1 MFNSPLNVSNVC
13 TRMVALSLAL
23 ALSACMVGPDYQ
35 RPEIDVPAAWRLGA
49 TEVGEISNIA
59 WWDQFQNPVLSD
71 LVRTA
76 LANNKDLEIATA
88 NVDQASAQY
97 GIVRSAQFPQL
108 SGGATAERRRLSETT
123 ALGVSPGRATFN
135 DYGVNLSASF
145 ELDIW
150 GRLRRA
156 SESARASLLATQQG
170 KGTVV
175 LTVVTTVASGYI
187 QLLALDRQLDVA
199 QRTSQSLGEAAR
211 LQRVRFEEGAV
222 PESDY
227 QQAESQYR
235 EAAARVPELER
246 QIAQQENF
254 ISVLLGRNPGP
265 IPRGRDIDALI
276 FPAVP
281 DGLPASLLERR
292 PDIRQAEENLIAANA
307 DIGVAKAAYF
317 PDISLTGL
325 LGLESAQL
333 SDLFKGPSK
342 VWSFGVGLTQPIF
355 NAGRIRGQVA
365 LAEALQRQAL
375 YTYEKSIISAFQD
388 VENALIDRTKFGQIR
403 EEQAKNLEALRRFR
417 DLAELRYSEGATIYL
432 EVANAEQSFFNAQ
445 LAYVATQSQ
454 LFQSY
459 ANLYKAMGGGWVEDA
474 EGLAGSTLPEAQ
486 VAGRTGQSAIVAP
499 TDTKVSTETIV
510 Q

>member
-1 MFNSPLNVSNVC
+1 MFNSSLNASGVRNGA
-13 TRMVALSLAL
+13 VALLLAVP
-23 ALSACMVGPDYQ
+23 LSACMVGPDYR
-35 RPEIDVPAAWRLGA
+35 RPEVEVPVAWRLGP
-49 TEVGEISNIA
+49 TEAGEISNIV
-59 WWDQFQNPVLSD
+59 WWDQFQDPVLSN

-88 NVDQASAQY
+88 NVDQAFAQY
-97 GIVRSAQFPQL
+97 GIVRSAQFPQVDARASATRERSSANIRL
-108 SGGATAERRRLSETT
+108 GGQ
-123 ALGVSPGRATFN
+123 TFN

-150 GRLRRA
+150 GKLRRA
-156 SESARASLLATQQG
+156 TESARASLLASQQG

-187 QLLALDRQLDVA
+187 QLRALDRQLEIA

-222 PESDY
+222 PASDY

-235 EAAARVPELER
+235 EAVARVPELER
-246 QIAQQENF
+246 EIAQQENF
-254 ISVLLGRNPGP
+254 LSVLLGRNPGS
-265 IPRGRDIDALI
+265 IPRGRDIDALL

-281 DGLPASLLERR
+281 DGLPASLLQRR
-292 PDIRQAEENLIAANA
+292 PDIRQAEQNLVAANA

-317 PDISLTGL
+317 PDISLTAL

-333 SDLFKGPSK
+333 SDLFKGPSR
-342 VWSFGVGLTQPIF
+342 VWSFGAGVLQPIF

-375 YTYEKSIISAFQD
+375 HTYEKSIISAFQD
-388 VENALIDRTKFGQIR
+388 VENALIDRTKFGQVR
-403 EEQAKNLEALRRFR
+403 DEQAKNVEALRSFR
-417 DLAELRYSEGATIYL
+417 DLADLRYREGATIYL
-432 EVANAEQSFFNAQ
+432 EVANAEQSLFNAQ
-445 LAYVATQSQ
+445 LAYVATQAQ

-459 ANLYKAMGGGWVEDA
+459 ANLYKAMGGGWVDQA
-474 EGLAGSTLPEAQ
+474 EELVGKSLAGDQES
-486 VAGRTGQSAIVAP
+486 
-499 TDTKVSTETIV
+499 K
-510 Q
+510 

>member
-1 MFNSPLNVSNVC
+1 MSSMFNSNLDLSSVRKC
-13 TRMVALSLAL
+13 AVALLLA
-23 ALSACMVGPDYQ
+23 APLSACMVGPDYR
-35 RPEIDVPAAWRLGA
+35 RPQIDAPAAWRLGA
-49 TEVGEISNIA
+49 TEAGEISNVA
-59 WWDQFQNPVLSD
+59 WWDQFQDPVLSN

-88 NVDQASAQY
+88 NVDQAAAQY
-97 GIVRSAQFPQL
+97 GIVRSAQFPQV
-108 SGGATAERRRLSETT
+108 SGSASATRQRLSETT
-123 ALGVSPGRATFN
+123 ALGVGSGRAQFN

-156 SESARASLLATQQG
+156 SESARASLLASQQG
-170 KGTVV
+170 RGTVV

-187 QLLALDRQLDVA
+187 QLRALDRRLEIA
-199 QRTSQSLGEAAR
+199 QHTSQSLGEAAR
-211 LQRVRFEEGAV
+211 LQRVRFDEGAI

-227 QQAESQYR
+227 RQAESQYQ

-254 ISVLLGRNPGP
+254 ISVLLGRNPGS
-265 IPRGRDIDALI
+265 IARGRDIDALL

-292 PDIRQAEENLIAANA
+292 PDIRQAEQNLIAANA

-342 VWSFGVGLTQPIF
+342 AWSFGAGLLQPIF
-355 NAGRIRGQVA
+355 NAGRIRSQVA
-365 LAEALQRQAL
+365 QAEALQQQAL
-375 YTYEKSIISAFQD
+375 YVYEKSIISAFQD
-388 VENALIDRTKFGQIR
+388 VENALVDRTKLGQVS
-403 EEQAKNLEALRRFR
+403 EEQAKNVLALFRFR
-417 DLAELRYSEGATIYL
+417 DLAALRYSEGATIYL
-432 EVANAEQSFFNAQ
+432 EVANAEQSLFIAQ
-445 LAYVATQSQ
+445 LAYVTTQSQ

-459 ANLYKAMGGGWVEDA
+459 ANLYKAMGGGWEA
-474 EGLAGSTLPEAQ
+474 ETEQPVGKQSYRGARLAEVPQ
-486 VAGRTGQSAIVAP
+486 
-499 TDTKVSTETIV
+499 
-510 Q
+510 